1 MGLILSDKQEV
12 EIAKRVIVF
21 VVCSTVDS
29 CVGEFTNV
37 GGGGLLAALLKFMN
51 FHFHRVSS
59 LYPFQLTVDLLRR
72 LRLNSVLLR
81 AKGSFVS
88 FAWY

>member
-21 VVCSTVDS
+21 DVCSTIGS
-29 CVGEFTNV
+29 CGR
-37 GGGGLLAALLKFMN
+37 GGVMN

>member
-21 VVCSTVDS
+21 DVCSTATVDS
-29 CVGEFTNV
+29 CGR
-37 GGGGLLAALLKFMN
+37 GGGLLAALLKFMN
-51 FHFHRVSS
+51 FHFPRVSS
-59 LYPFQLTVDLLRR
+59 LYLFQLTADFLRR

>member
-37 GGGGLLAALLKFMN
+37 GGGGSFG
-51 FHFHRVSS
+51 
-59 LYPFQLTVDLLRR
+59 
-72 LRLNSVLLR
+72 
-81 AKGSFVS
+81 GSFEVHELS
-88 FAWY
+88 LSSCQ

>member
-1 MGLILSDKQEV
+1 MGLILSDSQEV
-12 EIAKRVIVF
+12 ETGKRVKVF
-21 VVCSTVDS
+21 CLFDS
-29 CVGEFTNV
+29 RQLCGLPSV
-37 GGGGLLAALLKFMN
+37 GGGLLRFMN
-51 FHFHRVSS
+51 FHFPRVSS
-59 LYPFQLTVDLLRR
+59 LYLFQLTADFLRR